1 MGFFGEDIAKLAAQ
15 AARDAPKGDSG
26 GSAFG
31 GGNSFLSGAGTAVP
45 QTAKKK
51 KPSPEEMKAI
61 MRSMGNLKF
70 NKGGVV
76 STGRGDGIAVR
87 GKTKCKMY

>member
-51 KPSPEEMKAI
+51 KPSPEEIKAI
-61 MRSMGNLKF
+61 MRGMKF
-70 NKGGVV
+70 SKGGVV